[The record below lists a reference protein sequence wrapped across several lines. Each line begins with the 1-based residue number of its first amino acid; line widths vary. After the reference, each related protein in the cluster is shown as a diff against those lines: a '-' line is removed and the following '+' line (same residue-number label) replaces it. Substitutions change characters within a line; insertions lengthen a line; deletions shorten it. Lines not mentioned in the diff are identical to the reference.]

1 MTEKLE
7 RRIQRIEQKSMPK
20 PEGSFGSYDIVKH
33 IRDIR
38 IETERLM
45 QLSQSDYEQELK
57 KPPRSKVEQMGRIGA
72 ASEKRILGLTP
83 EEREREM
90 GYVYKPRLTSAQKEQ
105 LTSPKNWITD
115 LFAER
120 AAKSKI

>member
-1 MTEKLE
+1 LSEKLK
-7 RRIQRIEQKSMPK
+7 RRIQLVEEKLNLKPK
-20 PEGSFGSYDIVKH
+20 GTLDLVKH
-33 IRDIR
+33 IHDIR

-57 KPPRSKVEQMGRIGA
+57 APVRSKVEQRGRIGA
-72 ASEKRILGLTP
+72 ANQKRILSLTP
-83 EEREREM
+83 EERERET
-90 GYVYKPRLTSAQKEQ
+90 GYVYRPELTSAQKEQ
-105 LTSPKNWITD
+105 LASPKNWITD